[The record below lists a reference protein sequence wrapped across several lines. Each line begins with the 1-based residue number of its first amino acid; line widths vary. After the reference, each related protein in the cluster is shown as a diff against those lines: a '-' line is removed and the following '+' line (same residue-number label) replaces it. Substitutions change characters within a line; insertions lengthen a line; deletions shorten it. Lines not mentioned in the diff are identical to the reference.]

1 MAIEDLADQVEDYI
15 CTFEGFGDIAM
26 DSLAMFVFIWS
37 LCVLVSI
44 WLGKFL
50 YSKYIKKGEVSS
62 VETTSSSVSSTAS
75 IAKTVPTVTS
85 TAPIRKSEPREIA
98 RSGGMGG
105 GGGGGGGGRGLS
117 GTPIRADTP
126 LASQAQLARKRLS
139 RKSPGPEIRAR
150 SRHTPVP
157 QNIMGEDP
165 SSTTWATRTFRWLYS
180 DLTIVNELLQNW
192 TVAVNDFIR
201 SELRKEDVTIE
212 VVRVLSETAAPN
224 LGNLY
229 CEPTGNLQEVVSL
242 DVLTYFTKKIEI

>member
-50 YSKYIKKGEVSS
+50 YAKYIKKDVTAEVTTGVTTTPS
-62 VETTSSSVSSTAS
+62 VAKTVATVSSTAP
-75 IAKTVPTVTS
+75 A
-85 TAPIRKSEPREIA
+85 RKSEPREVM

-139 RKSPGPEIRAR
+139 RKSPGPEIRTR

-157 QNIMGEDP
+157 QNIMGEDA

-180 DLTIVNELLQNW
+180 DLTIVNELLQTW
-192 TVAVNDFIR
+192 TIAVNDFIR
-201 SELRKEDVTIE
+201 SELRKEDITIE
-212 VVRVLSETAAPN
+212 VVRILSETAAPN

-242 DVLTYFTKKIEI
+242 SL

>member
-37 LCVLVSI
+37 LCVLISI

-50 YSKYIKKGEVSS
+50 YSKYIKKSDVTAE
-62 VETTSSSVSSTAS
+62 TSSNVSTATSVSKTVAPVSST
-75 IAKTVPTVTS
+75 I
-85 TAPIRKSEPREIA
+85 PIRKSEPREIA

-105 GGGGGGGGRGLS
+105 GGGGRGLAN
-117 GTPIRADTP
+117 TPIRADTP

-139 RKSPGPEIRAR
+139 RKSPGPEIRSK

-165 SSTTWATRTFRWLYS
+165 SSTTWVTRTFRWLYS

-201 SELRKEDVTIE
+201 SELRKEDITIE

-229 CEPTGNLQEVVSL
+229 CEPTGNLQEVVS
-242 DVLTYFTKKIEI
+242 VL